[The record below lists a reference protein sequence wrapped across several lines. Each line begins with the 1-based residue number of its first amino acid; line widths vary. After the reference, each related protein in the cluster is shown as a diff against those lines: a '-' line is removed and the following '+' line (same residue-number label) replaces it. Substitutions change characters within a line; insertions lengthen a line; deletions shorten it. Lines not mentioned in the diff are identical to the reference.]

1 MPSEESFDLSELLG
15 DSLSL
20 QNNIAAP
27 ARYSH
32 TPKLDDYYD
41 KFVLRDPYEILGE
54 RDFQKCERVE
64 SAVGTPIQEFYRG
77 ANVLITGATGFV
89 GKILTE
95 KLIRCVPN
103 IGHIYLLIRG
113 KKGKSSE
120 ERFESLLED
129 MVFRRMKAEV
139 PDYASRL
146 TAVEGDIGT
155 PNLGLSPEDHHL
167 LCDVVNIVFHSAADV
182 RFIEPLKAAVSS
194 NVLGSR
200 RVLEL
205 AKEMKNLWAYVHV
218 STAYSTCVRRVVEEK
233 VPTMNVYYKEMLK
246 YIESK
251 SDEELKEETPRL
263 LQGWPNTYAYSKALC
278 EEMMEEE
285 AKDLPACIFRPSII
299 VSTYLE
305 PVRGYTD
312 NLYGPVGL
320 MVGGAHGVIH
330 CSNLNGDLTIDIIPV
345 DYVVN
350 CMIAAA
356 WKTADEKDESTNSMK
371 VYNCAATA
379 VNAGIKWKAVI
390 DFYWKYIDV
399 WPFDRSIWY
408 TSAFYTENYYI
419 YIFFWYLLHR
429 IPGYCFDKLAEL
441 TGNTP
446 GLTKI
451 YKKVQALKEQT
462 DYFSLQEWVFKNDNV
477 MEMLSKLSEEDK
489 KIFYFDV
496 RDIDFKEC
504 LLVSKMGC
512 KYYYL
517 KEKIED
523 IPAAIRKN
531 AWLYWL
537 HNSVKLTCSVIVL
550 KLMVITARAIP
561 F

>member
-356 WKTADEKDESTNSMK
+356 WKTADEK
-371 VYNCAATA
+371 
-379 VNAGIKWKAVI
+379 
-390 DFYWKYIDV
+390 
-399 WPFDRSIWY
+399 
-408 TSAFYTENYYI
+408 
-419 YIFFWYLLHR
+419 
-429 IPGYCFDKLAEL
+429 
-441 TGNTP
+441 
-446 GLTKI
+446 LTKI